1 MLGSSGGTGGELL
14 KIDMSNV
21 RENIISIAR
30 AEIGPGR
37 VDTYWRDVLTPGSGP
52 PWPKHWCGAFALW
65 CLRRAGL
72 AADVR
77 WRIGYGFLEVERLP
91 KTREPKPGDVVY
103 FDQPFQHHALFEAQ
117 TADGFLLT
125 VDGNQ
130 PDVRS
135 KRRLYPSGAVFYS
148 IEPLIARAE
157 LYTEPAPPPQVDRDP
172 RSMPVLRE
180 GSRGPDVE
188 LLQELIGGLKVDG
201 DFGPKTGAAVEAYQR
216 CRMLKPDRVVGLLTW
231 TELFREQGAL

>member
-1 MLGSSGGTGGELL
+1 MG
-14 KIDMSNV
+14 I
-21 RENIISIAR
+21 RETIIAIAR

-37 VDTYWRDVLTPGSGP
+37 IETYWQDVLGP
-52 PWPKHWCGAFALW
+52 DSHPPRPRHWCGAFALW

-91 KTREPKPGDVVY
+91 KTREPKPGDVAY
-103 FDQPFQHHALFEAQ
+103 FDRPLQHHALFEAH

-130 PDVRS
+130 PDVRAQ
-135 KRRLYPSGAVFYS
+135 RRLYPSGAVFYS

-157 LYTEPAPPPQVDRDP
+157 LYTEPAPPPHVERDP
-172 RSMPVLRE
+172 RSMPVLRQ

-188 LLQELIGGLKVDG
+188 LLQELLGGLKVDG
-201 DFGPKTGAAVEAYQR
+201 DFGPKTGLAVEQYQR
-216 CRMLKPDRVVGLLTW
+216 EHLLKADRVVGLLTW
-231 TELFREQGAL
+231 TELLDGQGAL